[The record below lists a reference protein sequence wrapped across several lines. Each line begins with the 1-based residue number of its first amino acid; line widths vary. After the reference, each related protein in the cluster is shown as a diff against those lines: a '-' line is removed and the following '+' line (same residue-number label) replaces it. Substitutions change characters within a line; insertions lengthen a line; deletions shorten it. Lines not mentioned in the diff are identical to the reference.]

1 MPITVKNT
9 DGSVKVVPVK
19 KATFSLYNADC
30 LEKMKDLSANSV
42 DLIICDLPYGCL
54 TGGGGQEKHRRRFIK
69 GQDTG
74 TLIKQNEGVIA
85 GCSWD
90 IKIDLDKFW
99 EQVRRIRR
107 NDSTPTIHFC
117 TTKFGYDL
125 IRSNESEFRYDL
137 VWTKTNAT
145 GFLMA
150 NKMPMRAHEMM
161 YVFSKTGAYYE
172 RIDITGDFPAGGGG
186 RSTANFMP
194 IAGMPNLGTTEAGRR
209 CVKSYTE
216 FSNKK
221 VKGAHPTAKPI
232 DLYKWLI
239 SRYCPPGGTV
249 LDPTFGGCSS
259 GAAAKELGRNY
270 IGIEKDKG
278 FFDTA
283 KTKLLPDG
291 TNTNTPTSP
300 PETGRESPAT

>member
-9 DGSVKVVPVK
+9 DGSVKTVPIK
-19 KATFSLYNADC
+19 KASFSLYNADC
-30 LEKMKDLSANSV
+30 LEKMKELPPASV

-54 TGGGGQEKHRRRFIK
+54 TGGG

-125 IRSNESEFRYDL
+125 IRSNEKEFRYDL
-137 VWTKTNAT
+137 VWTKPNAT

-161 YVFSKTGAYYE
+161 YVFSKAGAYYE

-186 RSTANFMP
+186 ARENAQFITADCP
-194 IAGMPNLGTTEAGRR
+194 AHTTEAGRR

-216 FSNKK
+216 FANKK
-221 VKGAHPTAKPI
+221 AKGAHPTAKPI

-270 IGIEKDKG
+270 IGIEMNKA

-283 KTKLLPDG
+283 KAKL
-291 TNTNTPTSP
+291 
-300 PETGRESPAT
+300 SPAVS